1 MFINVKFLQKILIGW
16 FFPREIP
23 DIPDFGDRFKD
34 FPPLPPPHMVRFP
47 ENSML
52 ALRAGFDLGY
62 EGGMRSGLGYATFTP
77 REDISSRSVEAVP
90 PVREQEWLDPPG
102 RTPTEIP
109 QNLSEVFIQSDMEG
123 VPFTFSSACGINGCP
138 FDPSLGEFGGY
149 RVPGFIDG
157 NGDQEVGDVDAQI
170 TLILLATDDS
180 GAPDPGAHNMFVNSS
195 DDSDSNIIILD
206 AKAIG
211 AVVEPI
217 CGDDE
222 HPILRADLDENCIVN
237 MKDLAMFA
245 EDYMVCTAPVCP

>member
-1 MFINVKFLQKILIGW
+1 
-16 FFPREIP
+16 
-23 DIPDFGDRFKD
+23 
-34 FPPLPPPHMVRFP
+34 
-47 ENSML
+47 ML

-211 AVVEPI
+211 AVLEPI
-217 CGDDE
+217 CGDE
-222 HPILRADLDENCIVN
+222 NHPILRADLDENCIVN